1 MPMIQVRNVPDPLHR
16 KLKARA
22 ATAGKSLSEYLLAQ
36 IAEMAEQPTLDE
48 LRARIAALAPIP
60 EDAPISAKLVR
71 EERDS
76 R

>member
-1 MPMIQVRNVPDPLHR
+1 MIQVRNVPDPLHR

-22 ATAGKSLSEYLLAQ
+22 AAAGKSLSDYLLAQ